1 MYHSVGGRGLS
12 PDLVVSP
19 RRFEAH
25 IRYLRRHRRV
35 LSLVDAVTLLQT
47 GQALPADAVVVTL
60 DDGYRDAYDHAFPI
74 LRRHACPATLFITV
88 EVADTGR
95 IPWPQSLWRCLHLT
109 RKREL
114 QASLRG
120 RDGAGLEMPLSLRT
134 AADRAAAHAT
144 LKMFVGGLRA
154 LERREIL
161 GAIAREL
168 EVEPEPDPTRAT
180 LDWDEL
186 REMRRAGITVGSHTL
201 THPRLSALDD
211 TTLRHELIES
221 RRRLGQELETPITLF
236 AYPFGSPEFFDERSK
251 RAVVEA
257 GYTAACSAVVGPV
270 DSPTDLRAL
279 DRAYVPDEPVWK
291 FALRL
296 LQLETGSRL
305 LAWTLRGASE

>member
-1 MYHSVGGRGLS
+1 
-12 PDLVVSP
+12 
-19 RRFEAH
+19 
-25 IRYLRRHRRV
+25 
-35 LSLVDAVTLLQT
+35 VTLLRA
-47 GQALPADAVVVTL
+47 GQPLPADAVVVTL

-74 LRRHACPATLFITV
+74 LRRHACPATLFITI

-95 IPWPQSLWRCLHLT
+95 IPWPQALWRCLHLT

-114 QASLRG
+114 HMPLRG
-120 RDGAGLEMPLSLRT
+120 GPGPEGPLSLRT

-144 LKMFVGGLRA
+144 LKTFVGGLPA
-154 LERREIL
+154 PERREIL
-161 GAIAREL
+161 AAIAREL
-168 EVEPEPDPTRAT
+168 EVEPELGPARAT
-180 LDWDEL
+180 LDWDQL
-186 REMRRAGITVGSHTL
+186 REMQRAGLTVGSHTL

-211 TTLRHELIES
+211 TTLRHELVES
-221 RRRLGQELETPITLF
+221 RRRLSQELETSITLF

-251 RAVVEA
+251 RGVVEA
-257 GYTAACSAVVGPV
+257 GYVAACSAVVGPAAA
-270 DSPTDLRAL
+270 PADLRAL